1 MIKHNE
7 QLFMII
13 RRSYEFCYTCIMFK
27 DNVKYI
33 FENFANCDEVAK
45 FYNNILKNWHFDI
58 YDDGIVFNIEKY
70 TYPSHTN
77 YIIGIYT
84 RQYLQQIFRNTFNMN
99 VDRIILKEGEQLTQ
113 DRFRVYK
120 PTYKEIPDCHFVYKH
135 E

>member
-7 QLFMII
+7 QLFTII
-13 RRSYEFCYTCIMFK
+13 RQSYEFCHNCIMFK
-27 DNVKYI
+27 DNVKYR

-45 FYNNILKNWHFDI
+45 FYNNILKNWNFDI
-58 YDDGIVFNIEKY
+58 YDDGIVFDIDKY
-70 TYPSHTN
+70 TYPDHTN

-113 DRFRVYK
+113 DMFRVYK
-120 PTYKEIPDCHFVYKH
+120 PTYKEIPDCYFVYKH